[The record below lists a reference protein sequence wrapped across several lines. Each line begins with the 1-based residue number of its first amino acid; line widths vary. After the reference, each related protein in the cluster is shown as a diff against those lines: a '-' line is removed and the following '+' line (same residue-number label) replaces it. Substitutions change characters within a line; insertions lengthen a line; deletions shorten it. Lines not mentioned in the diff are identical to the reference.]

1 MNPKEI
7 FNEWIKTF
15 SNKDSFLS
23 SKRIERFVIFS
34 VMLLLTIIFLGKG
47 IFECSILATD
57 FAIVITLWLG
67 LAGFNTIQGRKDK
80 NGEADKPEEGQK

>member
-1 MNPKEI
+1 MDIKSL
-7 FNEWIKTF
+7 FGEWIKTF
-15 SNKDSFLS
+15 SNKASFLS

-34 VMLLLTIIFLGKG
+34 TMLLLTIVFLGKG

-57 FAIVITLWLG
+57 FAIVVTLWLG

-80 NGEADKPEEGQK
+80 NGEADKPE